1 MNQRTI
7 YTIGER
13 PTGSNKGFEPIEGLP
28 LMTLA
33 QAQAA
38 LEAST
43 MKGQA
48 EFAIINTQAQ

>member
-1 MNQRTI
+1 MHRTI

-13 PTGSNKGFEPIEGLP
+13 PTGSNKPFEPIKGLP
-28 LMTLA
+28 LLTLA

-48 EFAIINTQAQ
+48 EFVIINTQAQ

>member
-13 PTGSNKGFEPIEGLP
+13 PTGSNKPFEPIKGLP
-28 LMTLA
+28 LLTLA

-48 EFAIINTQAQ
+48 EFVIINTQAQ

>member
-1 MNQRTI
+1 MNRTT
-7 YTIGER
+7 YTIAER
-13 PTGSNKGFEPIEGLP
+13 EAGSNGIFTPVPGLP

-33 QAQAA
+33 QAQKA

-48 EFAIINTQAQ
+48 EFVVINVAAQ